1 MTTRTEQEI
10 RRSAPARGAGTPKSG
25 AGRSGTAAKPV
36 PPPRPAAST
45 LDHADEA
52 RDERTGQ
59 ARPRQGAE
67 PRDGRTT
74 TRARRGPTGRARRPE
89 DTDDHT
95 PARGTTTRQAEDGVD
110 ERSGGMRS
118 RQGEARVTTRGADQD
133 GRVSA
138 RRADGE
144 ERVTSRRAD
153 GGERVSARR
162 AEDVVD
168 ERASGLRT
176 RQGDE
181 LRDGRSAGS
190 PEAEGEPRVASRTRG
205 GRSVRPQGTRRPASA
220 RRGPARRQRG
230 PFIVLVLGL
239 LGGGLVS
246 LLLLNTVL
254 AQDSIRA
261 GNLKS
266 EIAQLELGNQQ
277 LGVDNERRKQP
288 AEIAEAGKRQN
299 LEPDWKDPN
308 VITPASEDSS
318 KVGGAN
324 R

>member
-10 RRSAPARGAGTPKSG
+10 RRSAPARGAGTSKSG
-25 AGRSGTAAKPV
+25 AGRSGSAAKPV

-45 LDHADEA
+45 LDHADEP
-52 RDERTGQ
+52 RDVRS
-59 ARPRQGAE
+59 RSRQGAE
-67 PRDGRTT
+67 PRDERAATS
-74 TRARRGPTGRARRPE
+74 RARRGPAGRARR
-89 DTDDHT
+89 
-95 PARGTTTRQAEDGVD
+95 AEDAG
-110 ERSGGMRS
+110 ERAVR
-118 RQGEARVTTRGADQD
+118 APQD
-133 GRVSA
+133 
-138 RRADGE
+138 
-144 ERVTSRRAD
+144 
-153 GGERVSARR
+153 GERVSARR
-162 AEDVVD
+162 GEEVAGQE
-168 ERASGLRT
+168 AGALLT

-181 LRDGRSAGS
+181 VRDGRGAGA
-190 PEAEGEPRVASRTRG
+190 PGADGARVRAA
-205 GRSVRPQGTRRPASA
+205 RPQGARRPGSA

-266 EIAQLELGNQQ
+266 EIAQLELSKQQ
-277 LGVDNERRKQP
+277 LGVDIERRQQP
-288 AEIAEAGKRQN
+288 GQIADAGTRQG

>member
-25 AGRSGTAAKPV
+25 AGRSGSANKPV

-45 LDHADEA
+45 LDQADEA
-52 RDERTGQ
+52 RDERAGSV
-59 ARPRQGAE
+59 RPRQGAE
-67 PRDGRTT
+67 PRDERTAT
-74 TRARRGPTGRARRPE
+74 TRARRGPTGRARRAE
-89 DTDDHT
+89 DTDERAST
-95 PARGTTTRQAEDGVD
+95 RG
-110 ERSGGMRS
+110 
-118 RQGEARVTTRGADQD
+118 GERVT
-133 GRVSA
+133 A
-138 RRADGE
+138 RRAE
-144 ERVTSRRAD
+144 

-168 ERASGLRT
+168 ERAGALRT
-176 RQGDE
+176 RQSDE

-190 PEAEGEPRVASRTRG
+190 PQAEGEPGVAPRTRG
-205 GRSVRPQGTRRPASA
+205 GRSVRPQGARRPASA

-288 AEIAEAGKRQN
+288 GEIAEAGKRQH
-299 LEPDWKDPN
+299 LQPDWKDPN

>member
-25 AGRSGTAAKPV
+25 AGRSGSANKPV

-52 RDERTGQ
+52 REERSGGV
-59 ARPRQGAE
+59 RPRQGTE
-67 PRDGRTT
+67 PRDERAAA
-74 TRARRGPTGRARRPE
+74 TRARRGPTGRARRAE
-89 DTDDHT
+89 DTDER
-95 PARGTTTRQAEDGVD
+95 ASTRRADREG
-110 ERSGGMRS
+110 
-118 RQGEARVTTRGADQD
+118 RVTTRGAD
-133 GRVSA
+133 GEERAAS

-144 ERVTSRRAD
+144 ERVTSRRAED
-153 GGERVSARR
+153 GAGERAGAV
-162 AEDVVD
+162 
-168 ERASGLRT
+168 RT

-181 LRDGRSAGS
+181 LRDGRPAASPQAG
-190 PEAEGEPRVASRTRG
+190 GEPGVASRVRG
-205 GRSVRPQGTRRPASA
+205 GRSVRPQGSRRPASA

-277 LGVDNERRKQP
+277 LGVDIERRKQP
-288 AEIAEAGKRQN
+288 GEIAEAGKRQH
-299 LEPDWKDPN
+299 LQPDWKDPN

>member
-52 RDERTGQ
+52 RDERTGP

-67 PRDGRTT
+67 PRDERATT

-89 DTDDHT
+89 DTDDRT
-95 PARGTTTRQAEDGVD
+95 STRTATTRQ
-110 ERSGGMRS
+110 
-118 RQGEARVTTRGADQD
+118 
-133 GRVSA
+133 
-138 RRADGE
+138 
-144 ERVTSRRAD
+144 
-153 GGERVSARR
+153 

-168 ERASGLRT
+168 ERAGALRT

-190 PEAEGEPRVASRTRG
+190 PEAEGEPRVAPRTRS

-318 KVGGAN
+318 KVGGTN

>member
-25 AGRSGTAAKPV
+25 AGRSGSANKPV

-45 LDHADEA
+45 PDHADEA
-52 RDERTGQ
+52 RDERTGSV
-59 ARPRQGAE
+59 RPRQGE
-67 PRDGRTT
+67 PRDERTAT
-74 TRARRGPTGRARRPE
+74 TRARRGPTGRARRAE
-89 DTDDHT
+89 DTDDR
-95 PARGTTTRQAEDGVD
+95 A
-110 ERSGGMRS
+110 S
-118 RQGEARVTTRGADQD
+118 TRGAE
-133 GRVSA
+133 RVGA

-144 ERVTSRRAD
+144 ERVTTRRAD
-153 GGERVSARR
+153 GGEHVSARR
-162 AEDVVD
+162 AEEMAD
-168 ERASGLRT
+168 ERAGALRT

-190 PEAEGEPRVASRTRG
+190 PQAEGEPGVAPRTRG
-205 GRSVRPQGTRRPASA
+205 GRPVRPQGARRPASA

-288 AEIAEAGKRQN
+288 GEIAEAGKRQH
-299 LEPDWKDPN
+299 LQPDWKDPN

>member
-25 AGRSGTAAKPV
+25 AGRSGSANKPV

-52 RDERTGQ
+52 RDERTGA

-67 PRDGRTT
+67 PRDERTAA
-74 TRARRGPTGRARRPE
+74 TRARRGPTGRARRAE
-89 DTDDHT
+89 DTDDRT
-95 PARGTTTRQAEDGVD
+95 PARG
-110 ERSGGMRS
+110 
-118 RQGEARVTTRGADQD
+118 ADRD
-133 GRVSA
+133 GRA
-138 RRADGE
+138 A
-144 ERVTSRRAD
+144 TRRAD
-153 GGERVSARR
+153 GGERVTTRR
-162 AEDVVD
+162 AEDGAG
-168 ERASGLRT
+168 ERAGALRT

-190 PEAEGEPRVASRTRG
+190 PQAEGEPGVAARTR
-205 GRSVRPQGTRRPASA
+205 GRSVRPQGARRPASA

-288 AEIAEAGKRQN
+288 SQIAEAGERQH
-299 LEPDWKDPN
+299 LQPDWKDPN

>member
-25 AGRSGTAAKPV
+25 AGRSGSANKPV

-52 RDERTGQ
+52 RDERTG
-59 ARPRQGAE
+59 AVRPRQGAE
-67 PRDGRTT
+67 PRDERTAA
-74 TRARRGPTGRARRPE
+74 TRARRGPTGRARRTE
-89 DTDDHT
+89 DTDDRT
-95 PARGTTTRQAEDGVD
+95 PARG
-110 ERSGGMRS
+110 
-118 RQGEARVTTRGADQD
+118 ADRD
-133 GRVSA
+133 GRGSA
-138 RRADGE
+138 SRADRDGRAATRRAEGGERVATRRADGE
-144 ERVTSRRAD
+144 ERVTTRRAE
-153 GGERVSARR
+153 GGERVATRR
-162 AEDVVD
+162 AEDGAG
-168 ERASGLRT
+168 ERAGALRT

-190 PEAEGEPRVASRTRG
+190 PQAEGEPGVAARTR
-205 GRSVRPQGTRRPASA
+205 GRSVRPQGARRPASA

-288 AEIAEAGKRQN
+288 SQIAEAGERQH
-299 LEPDWKDPN
+299 LQPDWKDPN